1 MGQVGSGYAVQA
13 EAATKQQ
20 QQRSDERIKELSREL
35 LVPHLSSI
43 VNPTRSGI
51 PHGVVDDRIE
61 EL

>member
-1 MGQVGSGYAVQA
+1 MQA

-43 VNPTRSGI
+43 VNPTRYGI

>member
-1 MGQVGSGYAVQA
+1 MQA

-35 LVPHLSSI
+35 LVPHPPSI
-43 VNPTRSGI
+43 GNPTRYGI
-51 PHGVVDDRIE
+51 PHGVVDNRIE